1 MSPELLKTT
10 LTDLAEEV
18 GAGPRDV
25 DGLVVRA
32 WSAGTR
38 RRRRSAVGRGM
49 ALAAVLVALALLAS
63 PLGRFGAL
71 APAGSEDRADP
82 VSAYPQ
88 RIGHQ
93 WFVQAEDGRGGPAAG
108 LLQAIAHATAKAGM
122 FMAAGLVYA
131 ALGHDRIEIVGH
143 EGNLAQADPAHEN
156 LGGRFS
162 TYARNASAVSALA
175 AMTR

>member
-1 MSPELLKTT
+1 MSPELLKTA

-25 DGLVVRA
+25 DGLVVRS

-49 ALAAVLVALALLAS
+49 ALAAVLVALAPCS
-63 PLGRFGAL
+63 PPLGRFGAL

-108 LLQAIAHATAKAGM
+108 LLQA
-122 FMAAGLVYA
+122 GLAWYVVRPS
-131 ALGHDRIEIVGH
+131 GI
-143 EGNLAQADPAHEN
+143 
-156 LGGRFS
+156 
-162 TYARNASAVSALA
+162 
-175 AMTR
+175 